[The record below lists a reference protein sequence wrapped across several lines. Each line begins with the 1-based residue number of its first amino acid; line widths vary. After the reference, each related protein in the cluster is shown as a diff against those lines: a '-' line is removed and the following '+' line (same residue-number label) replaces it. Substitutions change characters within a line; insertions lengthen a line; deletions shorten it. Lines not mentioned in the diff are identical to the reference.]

1 MCKKA
6 LLLIFTVFA
15 VGYSQAQYEDDAP
28 RQSFDTTSVNK
39 PTFFKAPGTDNLIKG
54 TEFMFSLSNGFIFGE
69 ISPFAGFK
77 IAKPLMLGAGVNGAF
92 YAGNGQGNSGFT
104 YGGHGFLRLNLGE
117 VAFLHAE
124 MRAVN
129 ALLPGTG
136 PLSSSERKWVTSPIL
151 GLGMAQSSGMR
162 SWFLIG
168 YAPNTEYASTQPL
181 GSIVYRIGLT
191 F

>member
-6 LLLIFTVFA
+6 FLLIFTVFSIEY
-15 VGYSQAQYEDDAP
+15 GQAQYEDDAP
-28 RQSFDTTSVNK
+28 HQSFDTNSAK
-39 PTFFKAPGTDNLIKG
+39 RSFFFKTAGRDNFVKG
-54 TEFMFSLSNGFIFGE
+54 TEFMFALSNGFVFGE

-77 IAKPLMLGAGVNGAF
+77 ISKPLMICAGINGAF
-92 YAGNGQGNSGFT
+92 YAGNGQGNNGFT
-104 YGGHGFLRLNLGE
+104 YGGHGFLRLNLGQ

-124 MRAVN
+124 MRTVN
-129 ALLPGTG
+129 AMLPGKG
-136 PLSSSERKWVTSPIL
+136 PLSSSERKWVASPIL
-151 GLGMAQSSGMR
+151 GIGMAQSAGMG

>member
-6 LLLIFTVFA
+6 LLWVFILCSA
-15 VGYSQAQYEDDAP
+15 KYSQAQYEDDAQ
-28 RQSFDTTSVNK
+28 RQSFDTNSIKK
-39 PTFFKAPGTDNLIKG
+39 PSFFRAPAGDNFVKG
-54 TEFMFSLSNGFIFGE
+54 TEFMFSLNNGFVFGE
-69 ISPFAGFK
+69 ISPFAGFQ
-77 IAKPLMLGAGVNGAF
+77 IAKPLMIAVGINGAF
-92 YAGNGQGNSGFT
+92 YAGNGQGNSGYT
-104 YGGHGFLRLNLGE
+104 YGAHGFLRLNIGQ

-129 ALLPGTG
+129 ALLPGG
-136 PLSSSERKWVTSPIL
+136 GVLSSGERKWVASPIL
-151 GLGMAQSSGMR
+151 GIGMAQSAGMN

-181 GSIVYRIGLT
+181 GSIVYRIGFT

>member
-6 LLLIFTVFA
+6 LLLIFTVFSA
-15 VGYSQAQYEDDAP
+15 EYICAQYEDDAP
-28 RQSFDTTSVNK
+28 RQSFDTSSSK
-39 PTFFKAPGTDNLIKG
+39 KQPFFKAPAGDNFLKG

-77 IAKPLMLGAGVNGAF
+77 IAKPLTVGAGINGAF

-104 YGGHGFLRLNLGE
+104 YGAHGFLRLNIGQ

-124 MRAVN
+124 MRSVN
-129 ALLPGTG
+129 AMLPGTG
-136 PLSSSERKWVTSPIL
+136 VLSSNERKWVASPIL
-151 GLGMAQSSGMR
+151 GLGMAQGTGMG

-168 YAPNTEYASTQPL
+168 YAPNAEYASTQPL
-181 GSIVYRIGLT
+181 GSIVYRIGFT

>member
-6 LLLIFTVFA
+6 LLLLAA
-15 VGYSQAQYEDDAP
+15 VKIMNIASAQYEDDAP
-28 RQSFDTTSVNK
+28 HQSMDTGSKKKSFFTS
-39 PTFFKAPGTDNLIKG
+39 PTRNDMIKG
-54 TEFMFSLSNGFIFGE
+54 TEFMFSLNNGFIFGE
-69 ISPFAGFK
+69 ISPFVAFD
-77 IAKPLMLGAGVNGAF
+77 IAKPLRVGAGINGAF
-92 YAGNGQGNSGFT
+92 YAGNGQDNNGFT
-104 YGGHGFLRLNLGE
+104 YGAHGFLRLNLGQ

-129 ALLPGTG
+129 AVMPDNGVFASG
-136 PLSSSERKWVTSPIL
+136 KRNWVSSPIL
-151 GLGMAQSSGMR
+151 GLGMAQGSNMS

-181 GSIVYRIGLT
+181 GSIVYRIGIT

>member
-6 LLLIFTVFA
+6 LLLIFTMLSFGCA
-15 VGYSQAQYEDDAP
+15 QSQYVDDAP
-28 RQSFDTTSVNK
+28 GQSFDTQSVK
-39 PTFFKAPGTDNLIKG
+39 RTPFFKSPGNDNFVKG

-77 IAKPLMLGAGVNGAF
+77 IAKPLMVAAGINGAF

-104 YGGHGFLRLNLGE
+104 YGAHGFLRLNLGQM
-117 VAFLHAE
+117 AFLHAE
-124 MRAVN
+124 MRGIN
-129 ALLPGTG
+129 ALLPGSG
-136 PLSSSERKWVTSPIL
+136 VLSSSERKWVASPIL
-151 GLGMAQSSGMR
+151 GLGMAQSAGMG
-162 SWFLIG
+162 SWFLLG

-181 GSIVYRIGLT
+181 GSIVYRIGIT

>member
-6 LLLIFTVFA
+6 LLLIFTVFST
-15 VGYSQAQYEDDAP
+15 GYTMAQYEDDAP
-28 RQSFDTTSVNK
+28 RQSFDTGAVEK
-39 PTFFKAPGTDNLIKG
+39 QPFFKKPDNENFIKG
-54 TEFMFSLSNGFIFGE
+54 TEFMFSLSNGFVFGE
-69 ISPFAGFK
+69 ISPFTGFK
-77 IAKPLMLGAGVNGAF
+77 VAKPLMMGVGINGAF

-104 YGGHGFLRLNLGE
+104 YGGHGFLRLNLGQ

-124 MRAVN
+124 MRSVN

-136 PLSSSERKWVTSPIL
+136 PLSSSERKWVSSPIL
-151 GLGMAQSSGMR
+151 GLGIAQSTGMN

>member
-6 LLLIFTVFA
+6 LLVIILAISA
-15 VGYSQAQYEDDAP
+15 GYVQAQYEDDAP
-28 RQSFDTTSVNK
+28 GQRFDTQSVK
-39 PTFFKAPGTDNLIKG
+39 KTPFFKAPGSDNFIKG
-54 TEFMFSLSNGFIFGE
+54 TEFMFSLTNGFVFGE

-77 IAKPLMLGAGVNGAF
+77 IAKPLMIGAGINGAF
-92 YAGNGQGNSGFT
+92 YVGNGQGNSGFT
-104 YGGHGFLRLNLGE
+104 YGAHGFLRLNLGE

-124 MRAVN
+124 MRGIN
-129 ALLPGTG
+129 ALLPGSG
-136 PLSSSERKWVTSPIL
+136 VLSSSERKWVASPIL
-151 GLGMAQSSGMR
+151 GLGMAQSAGMG

-181 GSIVYRIGLT
+181 GSIVYRIGIT